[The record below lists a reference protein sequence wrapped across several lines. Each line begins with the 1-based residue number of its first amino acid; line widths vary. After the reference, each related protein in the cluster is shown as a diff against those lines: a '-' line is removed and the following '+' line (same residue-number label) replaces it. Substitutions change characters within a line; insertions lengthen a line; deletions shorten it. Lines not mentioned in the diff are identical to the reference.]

1 MPTPAVMRSDE
12 RGFTLIEVL
21 VAATLLIVGVLATL
35 ALIDSATKTT
45 VVSKQR
51 DVANAVAQEMIE
63 RATGGRYTAARNDL
77 TDVDPA
83 SPTPGPAERMRA
95 SMDPDGDQSSTAVTP
110 ATPVT
115 GAVPVNAAQSWSVTR
130 RNTAYTVSYRAC
142 TASDAY
148 QQVLIAGPFDCD
160 NPNTTGGPG
169 GDDET
174 TTPEGCKLGVIPA
187 SGVDPSDPGELTVK
201 LQVLGIRG
209 VSACVGAVSA
219 PLSDALCTLLGSSD
233 YLSGLLVGTSG
244 LLTNALGGIA
254 GTSVGL
260 CSTPQ
265 IEQVS
270 QGATEGIASST
281 RVAVTVAWTDFD
293 GRAHSIA
300 RSALVRRP
308 GANA

>member
-1 MPTPAVMRSDE
+1 MPTAAVMRSDE

-21 VAATLLIVGVLATL
+21 VAATLLVAGVLATL
-35 ALIDSATKTT
+35 TLIDSATKTT

-63 RATGGRYTAARNDL
+63 RATGGRYSSTVNDL
-77 TDVDPA
+77 TDVSPA
-83 SPTPGPAERMRA
+83 STTPGPADRMRA

-110 ATPVT
+110 VT
-115 GAVPVNAAQSWSVTR
+115 VVSGTVPVNAPQSWSLTR
-130 RNTAYTVSYRAC
+130 RNTVYTVSYRAC

-148 QQVLIAGPFDCD
+148 QSLLIAGPFDCD

-169 GDDET
+169 GGDET

-201 LQVLGIRG
+201 LQVLGITG
-209 VSACVGAVSA
+209 VSACVAAVSE
-219 PLSDALCTLLGSSD
+219 PLSDALCTLLGSSP
-233 YLSGLLVGTSG
+233 YLSDLLVGANGVLTG
-244 LLTNALGGIA
+244 LLGGIA
-254 GTSVGL
+254 GSSVGI
-260 CSTPQ
+260 CSTSQ
-265 IEQVS
+265 IEQIS
-270 QGATEGIASST
+270 RGATEGIASST
-281 RVAVTVAWTDFD
+281 RVAVTVAWTDLE

-300 RSALVRRP
+300 RSALIRRP

>member
-1 MPTPAVMRSDE
+1 MRSDE

-21 VAATLLIVGVLATL
+21 VAATLLVAGVLATL
-35 ALIDSATKTT
+35 TLIDSATKTT

-63 RATGGRYTAARNDL
+63 RATGGKYTSAINDL
-77 TDVDPA
+77 TDVYTA
-83 SPTPGPAERMRA
+83 SSKPGPADRLRA

-110 ATPVT
+110 ATVVSGT
-115 GAVPVNAAQSWSVTR
+115 VPVNTPQSWTLTR

-142 TASDAY
+142 TGSDAY
-148 QQVLIAGPFDCD
+148 QNVQIAGPFDCD
-160 NPNTTGGPG
+160 HPNTTGGSG
-169 GDDET
+169 GGEET

-187 SGVDPSDPGELTVK
+187 SGVNPSDPGELTVK
-201 LQVLGIRG
+201 LQVLGITG

-219 PLSDALCTLLGSSD
+219 PLSSALCTLLGSSP
-233 YLSGLLVGTSG
+233 YLSTLLVGTNG
-244 LLTNALGGIA
+244 VLTSALGGIA
-254 GTSVGL
+254 ASSAGL
-260 CSTPQ
+260 CSTTQ

-270 QGATEGIASST
+270 AGATEGLASST
-281 RVAVTVAWTDFD
+281 RIAVTVAWTDFE